1 MRFAAN
7 WWEPGKRL
15 VLALLVALL
24 AALVTSLLGRSP
36 LLPSLAAFAIALAVT
51 LLLERNSLERNSAFR
66 RAMVAA
72 RDEIS
77 GRDALERLLR
87 IGEQVAT
94 RMQVTG
100 FASTNPIRRFGVEMQ
115 LASVVYQWIEGTTRI
130 VRGKFGPSVEE
141 QLGTRHDVQLSR
153 PRPVDLPENLDA
165 SWDSLIGLLDRLSET
180 VDGMPDQYRLSIGA
194 VAGWRT
200 PSTQNG
206 STVAPMEESP
216 GAEGRPD
223 FTRADFEAAL
233 RKIKKHPKAA
243 S

>member
-36 LLPSLAAFAIALAVT
+36 LLPSLATFAIALAVT
-51 LLLERNSLERNSAFR
+51 LLLERNSAFR

-77 GRDALERLLR
+77 GRDALKRLLR

-115 LASVVYQWIEGTTRI
+115 LASVVNQWIEGTTRI

-141 QLGTRHDVQLSR
+141 QLGTRQDVQLSR

-200 PSTQNG
+200 PSTQND

-233 RKIKKHPKAA
+233 RKIKKHPKAP